1 MIINKKIII
10 IKNPLNISPFKIFRN
25 IFTMEDKKSQSKKG
39 TNNKIINY
47 VEKYKREEVDNVL
60 NRRFFVI
67 PSYQIYGGVA
77 GFFDYGPPGCALK
90 INIENFWREHFI
102 LEENMLE
109 LCGPCLTPEIVL
121 KTSVILFLKIK
132 GHVDKFSDFMAKDL
146 KNGSCFRADKLIQ
159 EVYLSFN
166 E

>member
-1 MIINKKIII
+1 MIIFKQKLI
-10 IKNPLNISPFKIFRN
+10 IKNYINNIPFKLYRKFYSMVDNGTKKDLNIETKPKQKTEKN
-25 IFTMEDKKSQSKKG
+25 SKVV
-39 TNNKIINY
+39 NY

-90 INIENFWREHFI
+90 NNIESFWREHFI

-109 LCGPCLTPEIVL
+109 LCGPCLTPEVVL
-121 KTSVILFLKIK
+121 KTSVYN
-132 GHVDKFSDFMAKDL
+132 S
-146 KNGSCFRADKLIQ
+146 N
-159 EVYLSFN
+159 LS
-166 E
+166 

>member
-1 MIINKKIII
+1 MVDKTNMQD
-10 IKNPLNISPFKIFRN
+10 IKNNVKTEPKIGNNI
-25 IFTMEDKKSQSKKG
+25 
-39 TNNKIINY
+39 KIINY

-90 INIENFWREHFI
+90 NNIESYWREHFI

-121 KTSVILFLKIK
+121 KTSVY
-132 GHVDKFSDFMAKDL
+132 KFSNYK
-146 KNGSCFRADKLIQ
+146 GSRRQIF
-159 EVYLSFN
+159 
-166 E
+166 